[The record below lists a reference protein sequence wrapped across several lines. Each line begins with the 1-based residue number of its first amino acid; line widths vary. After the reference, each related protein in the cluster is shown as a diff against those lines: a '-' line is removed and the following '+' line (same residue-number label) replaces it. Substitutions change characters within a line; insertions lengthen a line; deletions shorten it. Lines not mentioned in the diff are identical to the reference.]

1 MPTNQRQAGFY
12 ILKSFKVRPM
22 FGNKA
27 NSISDHIELSKVI
40 VNWSLEESMGSPFI
54 SGSAII
60 HESDNL
66 LEDIPLRGE
75 ELIELTYEDFYGNTS
90 TQNFFLYAIEN
101 ISPESSVNDRM
112 QKYTIKF
119 TTKQKLFSDTKEI
132 RRSFDKQTISKIAKI
147 VYDDYFITGDKES
160 DKEIEIEETDGDQ
173 SLVIPSLK
181 PDAAMHFLSR
191 RAYSSENKTSSF
203 RFFETREKYYFCTYE
218 YLVNKY
224 GGFEGKSKE
233 ELNPLFFIYN
243 TLDDNT
249 GGGQAVAQQSIND
262 ITFPSK
268 VDTFS
273 DMKQGAY
280 RRTVTELDI
289 NYRTR
294 ITRQFDYADEY
305 KDYKMPEEVT
315 LTHSQDFINT
325 YMPANEAP
333 EKILIADFPQIGANE
348 GANNMLRPYQHFYEN
363 YTTKATTNYH
373 IKRNSFAINIHGRI
387 EIYPGMVISLSL
399 YKFSSALQGTREV
412 DTQRSGK
419 YVVSSVSHVF
429 NGDQYSQSLILSKGG
444 LS

>member
-1 MPTNQRQAGFY
+1 
-12 ILKSFKVRPM
+12 
-22 FGNKA
+22 
-27 NSISDHIELSKVI
+27 
-40 VNWSLEESMGSPFI
+40 
-54 SGSAII
+54 
-60 HESDNL
+60 
-66 LEDIPLRGE
+66 
-75 ELIELTYEDFYGNTS
+75 
-90 TQNFFLYAIEN
+90 
-101 ISPESSVNDRM
+101 
-112 QKYTIKF
+112 
-119 TTKQKLFSDTKEI
+119 
-132 RRSFDKQTISKIAKI
+132 
-147 VYDDYFITGDKES
+147 
-160 DKEIEIEETDGDQ
+160 
-173 SLVIPSLK
+173 
-181 PDAAMHFLSR
+181 
-191 RAYSSENKTSSF
+191 
-203 RFFETREKYYFCTYE
+203 
-218 YLVNKY
+218 
-224 GGFEGKSKE
+224 
-233 ELNPLFFIYN
+233 
-243 TLDDNT
+243 
-249 GGGQAVAQQSIND
+249 
-262 ITFPSK
+262 
-268 VDTFS
+268 
-273 DMKQGAY
+273 MKQGAY